1 MRRPRIVVSKKGQAL
16 RFRRFSLAD
25 ACDSFIDHFLKFAGG
40 NGSEP
45 FAYLRD
51 GLIEQAPFALPH
63 FSRWTLNLCDRQIM
77 NQNR

>member
-25 ACDSFIDHFLKFAGG
+25 ACDSFIDHFLKFVGG

-51 GLIEQAPFALPH
+51 RFDRTSAFCFAPF
-63 FSRWTLNLCDRQIM
+63 FTLDAEPV
-77 NQNR
+77 